1 MGKEGIT
8 PVFPKL
14 VMFLEEGNNLNKKDP
29 NYYLKK
35 LALECSSK
43 RLYPDII
50 SVKNNK
56 KITGSSTPVSP
67 MGCRSFLSVWKDSDG
82 NEVLDG
88 RNNLG
93 VVSINLPRIAIE
105 SGKGVDKFYS
115 ILKGRLQLAQEA
127 LMTRVDRLIGV
138 KASVAPILYTEGGFG
153 VKLKP
158 DDDII
163 ELFKNGRASISVGY
177 IGLHEVGLL
186 MFGDKPINSEK
197 VQSFLKDIIAYI
209 RVYIDK
215 LKHETGWGWS
225 LYSTPS
231 ESLCDRFCRLDLQ
244 KFGNIKGITDKGWY
258 TNSFHLDV
266 DEKVNPFTK
275 IDFEKPYHW
284 LASGGHIS
292 YAEFPN
298 VQNNL
303 EALEQVW
310 DYAMEHLAYFGT
322 NTPSDKC
329 FECGFSGEF
338 TATSK
343 GFECPKCGNH
353 DSAKMNTI
361 RRVCGYLGSPT
372 ARGFNDGKQA
382 EVIHRVKHLEE
393 L

>member
-1 MGKEGIT
+1 M
-8 PVFPKL
+8 
-14 VMFLEEGNNLNKKDP
+14 
-29 NYYLKK
+29 
-35 LALECSSK
+35 
-43 RLYPDII
+43 
-50 SVKNNK
+50 
-56 KITGSSTPVSP
+56 
-67 MGCRSFLSVWKDSDG
+67 CRSFLSVWKDSDG

-105 SGKGVDKFYS
+105 SERNIDKFYS
-115 ILKGRLQLAQEA
+115 ILKSRLQLAQEA
-127 LMTRVDRLIGV
+127 LMTRLDRLVGV

-163 ELFKNGRASISVGY
+163 DLFKNGRSSISVGY

-186 MFGDKPINSEK
+186 MFGDKPINSDDI
-197 VQSFLKDIIAYI
+197 QSFLKDVISYI

-244 KFGNIKGITDKGWY
+244 KFGNIKGVTDKGWY

-275 IDFEKPYHW
+275 IDFEKPYHL

-298 VQNNL
+298 IQNNL

-310 DYAMEHLAYFGT
+310 DYAMENLAYFGT

-329 FECGFSGEF
+329 FDCGFSGEF

-353 DSAKMNTI
+353 DSTKMNTI

-372 ARGFNDGKQA
+372 ARGFNDGKQS